1 MKARTWKDSWRKGK
15 PAGWLRQFAGGSQVW
30 DGPAEATTWG
40 QEARSR
46 SNENWALCKTLKDF
60 KGLDYTEP
68 RLLNCNYCITDNI
81 PQ

>member
-15 PAGWLRQFAGGSQVW
+15 PAGWLRQFAGSGQVW
-30 DGPAEATTWG
+30 DRPAEATTWRG
-40 QEARSR
+40 EARSR
-46 SNENWALCKTLKDF
+46 SNENWAECKTVKDF

-68 RLLNCNYCITDNI
+68 RLPNFYYCIADNI